1 MAIIQCY
8 PYDFQY
14 KYKDGIVYVVLY
26 AKTTKDE
33 LITIEHPYTPYFYVS
48 LNNVSL
54 PPLIDFLRTLTLDT
68 KPEPAKVLRWEETEK
83 LLLGAPQPFLKVY
96 VNYPRAVPLIAKEL
110 TNKSYICHERDIL
123 FTHRYLRDLKLTP
136 MTLTQVEGTFT
147 QQPTAYRTPLL
158 RATKVTPL
166 AKDTASFWNILALD
180 IETYAKKK
188 EIDMKSNPILMLS
201 FYGIDQS
208 GKEFRKVI
216 TWKKFK
222 PTESESYIEF
232 VADEKTLLEQFKHYL
247 LDYNPDII
255 TGYFTDGFDFPYIK
269 TRADLHK
276 VKLDLGK
283 DYSDLDIGK
292 ITNTANNRD
301 NDTKIAG
308 VLHIDIFKFVKNIF
322 GKELKIESLSLDSVA
337 AELIGHKKHV
347 VDLDKLAHTW
357 DNEPEKLEHYCA
369 YNLHD
374 SILTHKLTTKLL
386 PDIIEFTRTIGVP
399 LFDLIRMRFSRL
411 VESYILKR
419 AIEFNEIAPNKPDD
433 QELSER
439 MDESVE
445 GAFVYEPTPG
455 IYKDIVVFDFR
466 SLYPSIISA
475 HNIGPE
481 SFQCSCCKTIST
493 AHVPEKTE
501 YWFCQ
506 KQRKFIPTVLDELL
520 TLRTQQKRL
529 LQEAKKRN
537 EDVTLLQARVY
548 SLKILANS
556 FYGYLGF
563 YGARWYSL
571 ECAASTTAYA
581 RNYIKQTIKE
591 AEQHGF
597 KVIYADTDS
606 CFILLQQQPFEKA
619 IEFMQH
625 INKTLPGQMELECDG
640 QYTRGIFVAIKGTE
654 KGAKKKYALIT
665 KEGKMKITGF
675 ETVRRNWSQFAKEVQ
690 KHILKLILTDKID
703 EAFQEIRKTAKDLL
717 AGKIPLE
724 KLIIKTQITRDLS
737 SYTSI
742 GPHILIAQQLA
753 AKGEKITPGTL
764 ISYILVKGTGLV
776 RDRAKLPSDVKPGE
790 YDADYYLNHQ
800 LIPAVAP
807 LFAVLGYSEDDIF
820 HESSQQGLGQF
831 FG

>member
-14 KYKDGIVYVVLY
+14 KYKDGIVYVILY
-26 AKTTKDE
+26 AKTIKDE

-48 LNNVSL
+48 LNNVS
-54 PPLIDFLRTLTLDT
+54 PQPLIDFLKTINLDT
-68 KPEPAKVLRWEETEK
+68 KPEPAKVLRWEETK
-83 LLLGAPQPFLKVY
+83 KSLLGTPQPFLKVY
-96 VNYPRAVPLIAKEL
+96 VNYPRAVPLIAKEISHKGY
-110 TNKSYICHERDIL
+110 TCYERDIL
-123 FTHRYLRDLKLTP
+123 FIHRYLRDLNLTP
-136 MTLTQVEGTFT
+136 MTLTEIEGNFIKNNSF
-147 QQPTAYRTPLL
+147 YRTPLF
-158 RATKVTPL
+158 RATKVTSQS
-166 AKDTASFWNILALD
+166 KDTAKFWNILAID
-180 IETYAKKK
+180 IETYAEKK
-188 EIDMKSNPILMLS
+188 EIDMKNNPILMLS
-201 FYGIDQS
+201 LYGTDQH
-208 GKEFRKVI
+208 GTEFRKVI
-216 TWKKFK
+216 TWKTFQTKE
-222 PTESESYIEF
+222 PYLEF
-232 VADEKTLLEQFKHYL
+232 VKDEKSLIEQLKHYL
-247 LDYNPDII
+247 LEYNPDII

-269 TRADLHK
+269 TRADIHK
-276 VKLDLGK
+276 IKLDIGK
-283 DYSDLDIGK
+283 DYSLLDTGK
-292 ITNTANNRD
+292 ISDKRD
-301 NDTKIAG
+301 SETKIAG
-308 VLHIDIFKFVKNIF
+308 LLHIDIFKFVKNIF
-322 GKELKIESLSLDSVA
+322 GKDLKIESLSLDSVA

-347 VDLDKLAHTW
+347 VDLNLLAHTW
-357 DNEPEKLEHYCA
+357 NNEPEKLEHYCA

-433 QELSER
+433 ETLSER

-481 SFQCSCCKTIST
+481 SLQCSCCKNLSIS
-493 AHVPEKTE
+493 HVPEKQE

-506 KQRKFIPTVLDELL
+506 KQRKFIPSVLDEIL

-529 LQEAKKRN
+529 LQDAKKRG
-537 EDVTLLQARVY
+537 EDTSLLQARVY
-548 SLKILANS
+548 SLKVLANS

-581 RNYIKQTIKE
+581 RNYIKQTIQQ

-606 CFILLQQQPFEKA
+606 CFILLQQHPFTKA
-619 IEFMQH
+619 LEFMQH
-625 INKTLPGQMELECDG
+625 INKSLPGKMELECEG

-690 KHILKLILTDKID
+690 QQTLRLILTDKID
-703 EAFQEIRKTAKDLL
+703 EAFQTIRQTAKDLL
-717 AGKIPLE
+717 AGKIPLD
-724 KLIIKTQITRDLS
+724 KLIIKTQITRELS
-737 SYTSI
+737 SYSSI
-742 GPHILIAQQLA
+742 GPHVSIAQQLQQR
-753 AKGEKITPGTL
+753 GEKITPGT
-764 ISYILVKGTGLV
+764 IVQYILIKGTGLV
-776 RDRAKLPSDVKPGE
+776 RDRAKIPSDVKEGE
-790 YDADYYLNHQ
+790 YDAQYYLEHQ
-800 LIPAVAP
+800 LLPSVAP

-820 HESSQQGLGQF
+820 KESSQQGLGKF
-831 FG
+831 FEK

>member
-14 KYKDGIVYVVLY
+14 KYKNGIVYVILY

-33 LITIEHPYTPYFYVS
+33 LITIEQPYTPYFYVS
-48 LNNVSL
+48 LKNVSL
-54 PPLIDFLRTLTLDT
+54 PPLIEFIKTINLDN
-68 KPEPAKVLRWEETEK
+68 KPEPARVLKWEETEK
-83 LLLGAPQPFLKVY
+83 SLLGISQPFLKVY
-96 VNYPRAVPLIAKEL
+96 TNYPRAIPLIAKEI
-110 TNKSYICHERDIL
+110 TNKGYTCHERDIL
-123 FTHRYLRDLKLTP
+123 FIHRYLRDLQLTP
-136 MTLTQVEGTFT
+136 MTLTEIEGTFIKDQST
-147 QQPTAYRTPLL
+147 YRTPLF
-158 RATKVTPL
+158 RATSVKPL
-166 AKDTASFWNILALD
+166 SKETAPFWKIIAVD

-208 GKEFRKVI
+208 GKEFRKVL
-216 TWKKFK
+216 TWKSFTTNE
-222 PTESESYIEF
+222 PYIEF
-232 VADEKTLLEQFKHYL
+232 VKDEKTLLEHFKQHL

-269 TRADLHK
+269 TRADLHH

-283 DYSDLDIGK
+283 DYSDLDPGK
-292 ITNTANNRD
+292 LTNARD
-301 NDTKIAG
+301 SETKIAG
-308 VLHIDIFKFVKNIF
+308 LLHIDIFKFVKNIF
-322 GKELKIESLSLDSVA
+322 GKDLKIESLSLDSVA

-419 AIEFNEIAPNKPDD
+419 AIEYNEIAPNKPDD

-445 GAFVYEPTPG
+445 GAFVYQPTPG

-481 SFQCSCCKTIST
+481 SLQCTCCKNLP
-493 AHVPEKTE
+493 HVPEQPN

-520 TLRTQQKRL
+520 TLRTQQKKL

-537 EDVTLLQARVY
+537 EDVSLLQARVY
-548 SLKILANS
+548 SLKVLANS

-563 YGARWYSL
+563 YGARWYSI

-581 RNYIKQTIKE
+581 RNYIKQTIQQ
-591 AEQHGF
+591 AEQHNF

-606 CFILLQQQPFEKA
+606 CFILLQEQPFTKA
-619 IEFMQH
+619 LEFMDH
-625 INKTLPGQMELECDG
+625 INKSLPGKMELECDG

-665 KEGKMKITGF
+665 AEGKMKITGF

-690 KHILKLILTDKID
+690 QHVLKLILIDKVE
-703 EAFQEIRKTAKDLL
+703 EAFQEIKKTTKDLI
-717 AGKIPLE
+717 AGQIPLN

-742 GPHILIAQQLA
+742 GPHILIAQKLA
-753 AKGEKITPGTL
+753 ARGEKITPGTL
-764 ISYILVKGTGLV
+764 ISYILVKGTGLI
-776 RDRAKLPSDVKPGE
+776 RDRAKLPEEVKEGE
-790 YDADYYLNHQ
+790 YDADYYLHHQ
-800 LIPAVAP
+800 LLPAVAP

-820 HESSQQGLGQF
+820 KESSQKGLGQF
-831 FG
+831 L

>member
-14 KYKDGIVYVVLY
+14 KYKDGIVYIILY

-33 LITIEHPYTPYFYVS
+33 LLTIEHPYTPYFYIS
-48 LNNVSL
+48 LKNVSL
-54 PPLIDFLRTLTLDT
+54 PPLIAFLKTIHLDT
-68 KPEPAKVLRWEETEK
+68 KPEPAIVLRWEETTK
-83 LLLGAPQPFLKVY
+83 NLLGIPQPFLKVY

-110 TNKSYICHERDIL
+110 TNKSYTCHERDIL
-123 FTHRYLRDLKLTP
+123 FTHRYLRDQKITP
-136 MTLTQVEGTFT
+136 MTLTEVEGTFIKDSST
-147 QQPTAYRTPLL
+147 YRTPLL

-166 AKDTASFWNILALD
+166 TKDTAKFWNIIAVD

-201 FYGIDQS
+201 FYGINQT
-208 GKEFRKVI
+208 GQEFRKVI
-216 TWKKFK
+216 TWKKFQT
-222 PTESESYIEF
+222 TEPYIEF
-232 VADEKTLLEQFKHYL
+232 VADEKTMLERFKHHL
-247 LDYNPDII
+247 LIYNPDII

-283 DYSDLDIGK
+283 DYSDLDPGK
-292 ITNTANNRD
+292 LTNARD
-301 NDTKIAG
+301 SDTKIAG
-308 VLHIDIFKFVKNIF
+308 MLHIDIFKFVKNIF
-322 GKELKIESLSLDSVA
+322 GKDLKIESLSLDSVA

-347 VDLDKLAHTW
+347 VDLNLLAHTW

-419 AIEFNEIAPNKPDD
+419 AIDFNEIAPNKPDD
-433 QELSER
+433 QELSDR
-439 MDESVE
+439 MDESIE

-481 SFQCSCCKTIST
+481 SLQCTCCKNIST
-493 AHVPEKTE
+493 SHVPEKPE
-501 YWFCQ
+501 YWFCK

-537 EDVTLLQARVY
+537 EDVSLLQARVY

-581 RNYIKQTIKE
+581 RNYIKQTIQQ
-591 AEQHGF
+591 AEEHGF

-606 CFILLQQQPFEKA
+606 CFILLQQQPFTNA
-619 IEFMQH
+619 LEFMQH

-640 QYTRGIFVAIKGTE
+640 QYTRGIFVAIKGTDKGKSSE

-665 KEGKMKITGF
+665 AEGKMKITGF

-690 KHILKLILTDKID
+690 QHVLKLILTDKVD
-703 EAFQEIRKTAKDLL
+703 EAFQEIKKTVKDLL
-717 AGKIPLE
+717 AGNIPLD
-724 KLIIKTQITRDLS
+724 KLIIKTQITRELS
-737 SYTSI
+737 SYSSI

-764 ISYILVKGTGLV
+764 ISYIIVKGSGLV
-776 RDRAKLPSDVKPGE
+776 RDRAKIPSDVKPGE
-790 YDADYYLNHQ
+790 YDPQYYLEHQ
-800 LIPAVAP
+800 LLPSIAP

-831 FG
+831 L

>member
-1 MAIIQCY
+1 MFIHCY

-14 KYKDGIVYVVLY
+14 KYKDGIVYIIIY
-26 AKTTKDE
+26 AKTTQDE
-33 LITIEHPYTPYFYVS
+33 LITIQHPYTPYFYVS
-48 LNNVSL
+48 LKNVSFQ
-54 PPLIDFLRTLTLDT
+54 PVIDFIKSINLDT

-83 LLLGAPQPFLKVY
+83 LLLGIPQPFLKVY

-110 TNKSYICHERDIL
+110 TNKGYTCHERDIL
-123 FTHRYLRDLKLTP
+123 FVHRYLRDLQLTP
-136 MTLTQVEGTFT
+136 MTLTEIEGNFIKD
-147 QQPTAYRTPLL
+147 PTSYRTPLF
-158 RATKVTPL
+158 RATSIKPL
-166 AKDTASFWNILALD
+166 SKDTASFWNILAID

-188 EIDMKSNPILMLS
+188 EIDMNLNPILMLS

-216 TWKKFK
+216 TWKKF
-222 PTESESYIEF
+222 TTTESYIEF
-232 VADEKTLLEQFKHYL
+232 VPDEKTLLEQFKHYL
-247 LDYNPDII
+247 LDYTPDII

-269 TRADLHK
+269 TRSDLHN
-276 VKLDLGK
+276 VKLNIGK
-283 DYSDLDIGK
+283 DYSNLDHGK
-292 ITNTANNRD
+292 LTDKRD
-301 NDTKIAG
+301 SETKIAG
-308 VLHIDIFKFVKNIF
+308 LLHIDIFKFVKNIF
-322 GKELKIESLSLDSVA
+322 GKDLKIESLSLDSVA

-386 PDIIEFTRTIGVP
+386 PDIIEFTKTIGVP

-419 AIEFNEIAPNKPDD
+419 AIEYNEIAPNKPDD

-481 SFQCSCCKTIST
+481 SFQCACCKNLP
-493 AHVPEKTE
+493 HVPEQPN
-501 YWFCQ
+501 YWFCK

-529 LQEAKKRN
+529 LQEAKKRG
-537 EDVTLLQARVY
+537 EDTTLLQARTY

-581 RNYIKQTIKE
+581 RNYIKQTIQQ

-597 KVIYADTDS
+597 KVIYSDTDS
-606 CFILLQQQPFEKA
+606 CFLLLNDKPFDQA
-619 IEFMQH
+619 LEFMQH

-640 QYTRGIFVAIKGTE
+640 QYSRGIFVAIKGTE

-665 KEGKMKITGF
+665 KDGKMKITGF

-690 KHILKLILTDKID
+690 QQTLRLILTDKID
-703 EAFQEIRKTAKDLL
+703 EAFQTIRQTAKDLI
-717 AGKIPLE
+717 AGKIPLD

-764 ISYILVKGTGLV
+764 IQYILVKGTGLV
-776 RDRAKLPSDVKPGE
+776 RDRAKLPTDVKPGE
-790 YDADYYLNHQ
+790 YDADYYLHHQ

-807 LFAVLGYSEDDIF
+807 LFAVLGYSEDDLF

-831 FG
+831 L